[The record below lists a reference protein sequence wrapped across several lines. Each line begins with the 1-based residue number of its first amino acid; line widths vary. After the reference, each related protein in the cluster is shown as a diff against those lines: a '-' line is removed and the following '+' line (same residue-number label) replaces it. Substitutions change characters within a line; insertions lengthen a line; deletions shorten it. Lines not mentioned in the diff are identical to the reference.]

1 MRRIGIVLCCLMLTG
16 TVLLIGGRLPYF
28 LFYVFA
34 LFVIIP
40 LIHSLITISGLNAEI
55 SVPHNTLYK
64 NDTIN
69 INYKIKNTSPFLIP
83 YLIIECMTDR
93 TLNRNPSKFITFL
106 QGRTVCKYSEAITL
120 RKRGYCNVGEIE
132 LIVQD
137 IYKIYKFKK
146 KILNKKSLLVYP
158 KIIPLSS
165 FKIASA
171 GYLGEFIAL
180 DGQLDDK
187 TMMNSLR
194 EYVHGDN
201 LKSIHWKLTAKKAQP
216 IVKLYDKISDS
227 KVLIFIDNSVNS
239 YKDDIEERLED
250 KMVDIALSIIDYYFN
265 KNIDFKLFYQKR
277 NETFE
282 INGSDA
288 GDIKVF
294 LDIFA
299 KLKSDGELIF
309 HEFLINN
316 IEGADRNPNVIIITP
331 RLNKAIGAAALELLS
346 RNLTPFFLTVGDREK
361 NTGFLDENIRKR
373 LVKENISVYPVDYSA
388 DIKAVLEYE
397 YE

>member
-1 MRRIGIVLCCLMLTG
+1 MRRIGIILCWLMLTG
-16 TVLLIGGRLPYF
+16 TALLIGGRLPYF

-34 LFVIIP
+34 LFAIIP
-40 LIHSLITISGLNAEI
+40 LIHSLIAISGLNAEI
-55 SVPHNTLYK
+55 SIPHNTLYK

-83 YLIIECMTDR
+83 YLIIESMTDH
-93 TLNRNPSKFITFL
+93 TMNPNPSKIITFL

-120 RKRGYCNVGEIE
+120 RKRGYCNAGEIE
-132 LIVQD
+132 LIIQD

-158 KIIPLSS
+158 KIISLSS
-165 FKIASA
+165 FKIASN
-171 GYLGEFIAL
+171 GNLGEFIAL
-180 DGQLDDK
+180 DGQFDDK

-216 IVKLYDKISDS
+216 IVKVYDKRADS
-227 KVLIFIDNSVNS
+227 KMLIFIDNSVHS

-265 KNIDFKLFYQKR
+265 KNIDFKLLYQKR

-288 GDIKVF
+288 DDIKVF

-299 KLKSDGELIF
+299 KLKSDGELTF

-316 IEGADRNPNVIIITP
+316 IEDVNRNPNVIIITP
-331 RLNKAIGAAALELLS
+331 HLNKAVGAAALELLS
-346 RNLTPFFLTVGDREK
+346 RNSDPFFLVVEDREK